1 MKRASGVLL
10 HISSLPGQ
18 YGEGSFG
25 KEAKEFV
32 DFLSDC
38 GFSYWQ
44 TLPFCMPDEYNSPY
58 KSFSAF
64 SGNINFIDLPTLK
77 AQGLITEDELKAQ
90 RQSSPYVCEFADL
103 SVKRMPVLAAA
114 ARRAYEDASLTG
126 KILSFVEKNE
136 HIDLFCRFMT
146 KKAANG
152 NKPWS
157 EWHAAQDSDAESDEY
172 FTWAFT
178 QYTFFTQWMEIKKY
192 ANGKGV
198 HIIGDI
204 PFYVDYD
211 SSDVW
216 AEPELFQ
223 LDARKRPEFV
233 AGVPPD
239 YFSEDGQMWG
249 NPLYNWDVM
258 KDSDY
263 SWWRARMRHMLTM
276 FDGVR
281 IDHFRGL
288 EAYFSI
294 PADAKSAKEGHWEKG
309 PDKDFIDSIKHV
321 CGDKLIIAEDL
332 GDITDEVRA
341 LVEYSGFPG
350 MGVLQFAFIGDLN
363 SPHLPHNYA
372 NNTVAYT
379 GTHDNN
385 TLLGHVWELDPDTRK
400 RLFRYCGYS
409 GDDLD
414 NCYDAIL
421 RTMFASHAGLLIMP
435 IQDLLQYGE
444 DTRMNRPGLENGN
457 WGYRVTR
464 DQLDS
469 IDRSKFRYWNE
480 LYGR

>member
-64 SGNINFIDLPTLK
+64 SGNINFIDLPTLREH
-77 AQGLITEDELKAQ
+77 GLITEEELKAQ
-90 RQSSPYVCEFADL
+90 RQSSPYVCEFDTL
-103 SVKRMPVLAAA
+103 SVKRMPLLRLA
-114 ARRAYEDASLTG
+114 ARRAYEDASLRS
-126 KILSFVEKNE
+126 KILSFVENNG
-136 HIDLFCRFMT
+136 HIDLFCRFMA
-146 KKAANG
+146 KKAANE
-152 NKPWS
+152 NKPWA
-157 EWHAAQDSDAESDEY
+157 EWSVTKDSDAESDEY

-178 QYTFFTQWMEIKKY
+178 QYMFFTQWMEIKYY
-192 ANGKGV
+192 ANSKGV

-216 AEPELFQ
+216 AEPRLFQ

-249 NPLYNWDVM
+249 NPLYNWDAM
-258 KDSDY
+258 KESDY

-294 PADAKSAKEGHWEKG
+294 PADAESAKEGHWEKG
-309 PDKDFIDSIKHV
+309 PDKAFIDSIKSI
-321 CGDKLIIAEDL
+321 CDDKLIIAEDL
-332 GDITDEVRA
+332 GDITAEVKELA
-341 LVEYSGFPG
+341 SYSGFPG
-350 MGVLQFAFIGDLN
+350 MGVLQFAFLGDLN
-363 SPHLPHNYA
+363 SPHLPHNYS

-385 TLLGHVWELDPDTRK
+385 TLLGHVWELDADTRK
-400 RLFRYCGYS
+400 RLFRYCGYD

-464 DQLDS
+464 AQLDS
-469 IDRSKFRYWNE
+469 IDRNKFRYWNE